1 MGFDLA
7 KFIGSTLA
15 EKPRQVETNVR
26 IHQAPNKKTG
36 SYVTRVGMNN
46 GRSVTRIDTQSG
58 CVLGRACYIDM
69 SRPYTEIKQQIK
81 EAYEMVRLNKNLRM
95 LPVIHSPK
103 FPESST
109 KNSLFIY
116 PPQPQVHLMS
126 F

>member
-69 SRPYTEIKQQIK
+69 RRPYTEIKQQIK
-81 EAYEMVRLNKNLRM
+81 EAYRNGATQQELADAAGYSQSKISRIINEK
-95 LPVIHSPK
+95 
-103 FPESST
+103 
-109 KNSLFIY
+109 
-116 PPQPQVHLMS
+116 
-126 F
+126 